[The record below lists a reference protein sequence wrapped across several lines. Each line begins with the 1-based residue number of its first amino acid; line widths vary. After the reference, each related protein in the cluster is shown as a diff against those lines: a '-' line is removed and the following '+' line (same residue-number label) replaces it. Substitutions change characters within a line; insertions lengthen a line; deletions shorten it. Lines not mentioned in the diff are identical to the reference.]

1 MCDKRGKII
10 CLTEEYECEGFDPY
24 AYDYEK

>member
-10 CLTEEYECEGFDPY
+10 CLTEEYEYEGFDPY
-24 AYDYEK
+24 AYEKRS